1 MGTAK
6 VITLK
11 ARLAAPTRFKFTVQ
25 RLKSVQPMGKTRYI
39 YDTQQPGLCLRI
51 TKAGGKSFVY
61 YRKIDGRP
69 ERITLGR
76 LGSLRLD
83 DARKAVAN
91 HEGSRALGKN
101 PAAERRQARVRGVT
115 VGELMKAWMQAAK
128 ARGLRSLTAE
138 HRLWELHIQSK
149 LEKKEAASITTL
161 GVEKLIHRIGEKHP
175 RTANKVHNLLRRLW
189 NHAIKQGI
197 LESNPCHG
205 VTRFN
210 EQPRDRVL
218 SQDELQRLL
227 VALEKEP
234 EPWRSYFSLLLFTG
248 ARRASVAA
256 IRWQDID
263 LKGGVWNLPAWASKN
278 KKALS
283 IALVPVAVDVL
294 KKIERMD
301 DTWIFPANSRS
312 GHIETPTKAWERVKK
327 HADLRD
333 VRIHDLRRTL
343 GTTLAINGASAHII
357 AKALGHKS
365 LASAAAYVH
374 LDVEAARAAIEG
386 ATKGWVKP

>member
-11 ARLAAPTRFKFTVQ
+11 ARAAKPTRFKFTVE
-25 RLKSVQPMGKTRYI
+25 RLKDEQPTGRTRYV

-76 LGSLRLD
+76 LNSLRLD
-83 DARKAVAN
+83 YARKAVAN
-91 HEGSRALGKN
+91 HEGSRAMGNN
-101 PAAERRQARVRGVT
+101 PAMERRRARVRGVT
-115 VGELMKAWMQAAK
+115 VGELMKAWVQAAK
-128 ARGLRSLTAE
+128 ARGLRSLPAE
-138 HRLWELHIQSK
+138 QRLWELHIQRK
-149 LEKKEAASITTL
+149 LEKKEAVSTTTL
-161 GVEKLIHRIGEKHP
+161 ELERLIHRIGETRP
-175 RTANKVHNLLRRLW
+175 RTGNKVHDLLRRLW
-189 NHAIKQGI
+189 NHAIKQGV
-197 LESNPCHG
+197 LKDNPCHG
-205 VTRFN
+205 VTRFT
-210 EQPRDRVL
+210 EQSRDRIL
-218 SQDELQRLL
+218 NQEEIQRLM

-234 EPWRSYFSLLLFTG
+234 EPWCSYFSLLLFTG
-248 ARRASVAA
+248 ARKASVAA
-256 IRWQDID
+256 MRWQDVD

-278 KKALS
+278 KRALS
-283 IALVPVAVDVL
+283 VVLVPVAVDVL
-294 KKIERMD
+294 NKIERMD
-301 DTWIFPANSRS
+301 DTWVFPANSGS

-327 HADLRD
+327 RAVLPD
-333 VRIHDLRRTL
+333 VRMHDLRRTL
-343 GTTLAINGASAHII
+343 GTTLAVNGASAHII

-386 ATKGWVKP
+386 ATKDWVKP